1 MKTVVKMNFACI
13 SIFLAN
19 ALGEGWVGGVWGH
32 GVSR

>member
-1 MKTVVKMNFACI
+1 MKIVVEMNFACI

-19 ALGEGWVGGVWGH
+19 SLGEGWGY